1 MSKTISYLLL
11 FGNVLL
17 LVAGQILFKMG
28 LQRTDGLHWLRIAQ
42 SPAIWSGLVLYG
54 VATLLWFAVL
64 TRLPLSVAYP
74 MQSMAYVLGLLAAWF
89 IFDET
94 LPFTKIAGCVVI
106 LFGVY
111 LIAK

>member
-1 MSKTISYLLL
+1 MSKMISYFLL

-17 LVAGQILFKMG
+17 LVAGQILFKIG
-28 LQRTDGLHWLRIAQ
+28 LQRVGGLHWLRIAQ

-94 LPFTKIAGCVVI
+94 LSATKIAGCVVI
-106 LFGVY
+106 LIGVY